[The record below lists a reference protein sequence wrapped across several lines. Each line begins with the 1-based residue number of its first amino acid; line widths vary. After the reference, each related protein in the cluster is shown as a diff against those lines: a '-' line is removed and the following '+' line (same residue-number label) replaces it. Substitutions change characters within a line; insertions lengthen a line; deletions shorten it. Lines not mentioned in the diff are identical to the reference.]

1 MVFHSS
7 FIIYHSSI
15 IATLMV
21 RVALAII
28 WLLHFLPLAMLAPVG
43 RAFGLFSYAVAAE
56 RRRVGRINLRLCFP
70 DWTEAERRRLL
81 RRHFQAFGRAILE
94 RGVLWWSSRERIL
107 RVVRIEG
114 LEHWTAV
121 SDRPVIWL
129 APHFVGL
136 DMGGSRLAAEYR
148 AASMFS
154 RQKDPTLDAILY
166 HGRTRFVMPH
176 LVSRQ
181 EGIRPL
187 VRVMREGLPFY
198 YLPDMDFGPRD
209 SVFVPFFGVPTATIT
224 GLSRVARLAGA
235 SIVPVLTRQLPGGR
249 GYVLRFYP
257 AWDNFPTEDPQAD
270 ARRMNAFIEERVREM
285 PEQYHWLH
293 KRFKTRP
300 PGASS
305 LYAD

>member
-1 MVFHSS
+1 
-7 FIIYHSSI
+7 
-15 IATLMV
+15 MV
-21 RVALAII
+21 RIALGII
-28 WLLHFLPLAMLAPVG
+28 WLLHFLPLAALAPLG
-43 RAFGLFSYAVAAE
+43 RAFGLLSYVVAAE

-70 DWTEAERRRLL
+70 ALSEAERSRLL
-81 RRHFQAFGRAILE
+81 RSHFQAFGRAILE
-94 RGVLWWSSRERIL
+94 RGILWWSSRKRIL
-107 RVVRIEG
+107 RIVRIEG
-114 LEHWTAV
+114 LEHWTSV
-121 SDRPVIWL
+121 SRRPVIWL

-136 DMGGSRLAAEYR
+136 DMGGSRIAAEYR

-166 HGRTRFVMPH
+166 HGRTRFVMPR

-187 VRVMREGLPFY
+187 VRVIREGLPFY

-235 SIVPVLTRQLPGGR
+235 LIVPVVTRQLPGGQ
-249 GYVLRFYP
+249 GYLVWFYP
-257 AWDNFPTEDPQAD
+257 AWDNFPSGDAEVD
-270 ARRMNAFIEERVREM
+270 ARRMNAFIEDRVREM

-300 PGASS
+300 PGAPA
-305 LYAD
+305 LYSD